1 MLKVGLTGG
10 VACGKTTIA
19 NMFENLGAHVALAD
33 VIAHSLFEPDSE
45 VYEKVVEAFGKE
57 ILNDDRT
64 ISRPK
69 LANAAFPKRIKEL
82 NAIIHPVVIRLQD
95 EWMAEIERRQPNAIV
110 IVEAALMIEAGAHK
124 RFDKLIVVTCD
135 PHQKVERLASRAHLS
150 PEQAKAD
157 VERRMQAQLPEED
170 KIRLADYIIDNSG
183 TVDKVDVQV
192 RRIWHELLAIEGGR
206 RK

>member
-19 NMFENLGAHVALAD
+19 TMFENLGAYVALAD

-45 VYEKVVEAFGKE
+45 VYKKVIEAFGQE
-57 ILNDDRT
+57 ILNEDRT

-69 LANAAFPKRIKEL
+69 LANVAFPKRIKEL
-82 NAIIHPVVIRLQD
+82 NSIIHPVVIKLQD

-135 PHQKVERLASRAHLS
+135 ADQKVERLASRAHLS

-157 VERRMQAQLPEED
+157 VERRMQAQLPEEE
-170 KIRLADYIIDNSG
+170 KVRLADYIIDNSG
-183 TVDKVDVQV
+183 PVERVETQV
-192 RRIWHELLAIEGGR
+192 RRIWHELLEIEDAR
-206 RK
+206 RR